1 MVIEENPFDHIFY
14 EFSMY
19 LQDFSIRCDDPF
31 IQNLLVDSRLVHL
44 RNLAYFFDRKKNC
57 DIHASVYVEHPDS
70 CLIES
75 THLSN
80 VYHMSN
86 CAACHMSFER
96 LKPDFKQRTLNC
108 EDQAFRELVPLIG
121 QYIYLLETDL
131 KAEYQAFWNDERIQA
146 EATAIK
152 KKVGMINA

>member
-1 MVIEENPFDHIFY
+1 
-14 EFSMY
+14 
-19 LQDFSIRCDDPF
+19 
-31 IQNLLVDSRLVHL
+31 
-44 RNLAYFFDRKKNC
+44 
-57 DIHASVYVEHPDS
+57 
-70 CLIES
+70 
-75 THLSN
+75 
-80 VYHMSN
+80 
-86 CAACHMSFER
+86 MSFER